1 MKRGGG
7 GWKKPTDPVCDDSKE
22 RAGTA
27 LHVQEL
33 MLGRT
38 VHGVELVTPAL
49 EDGECSSGAPRG
61 EGCSD
66 VSAALEGVCAGE
78 GDGVVGEGPVGAGE
92 RGVFEGGDDGGE
104 EVAEY
109 VGAVGEWCEC
119 AEAFG
124 VQCGVS
130 GCVGEAVRGVSR

>member
-1 MKRGGG
+1 MKGV
-7 GWKKPTDPVCDDSKE
+7 GWKKSTDPVCDDSEE
-22 RAGTA
+22 RAGAA

-38 VHGVELVTPAL
+38 VHGIEFVAPAL

-66 VSAALEGVCAGE
+66 VGAALGGGSAGE

-92 RGVFEGGDDGGE
+92 CSVFEGGNDGGE
-104 EVAEY
+104 EVTEC
-109 VGAVGEWCEC
+109 VGAVGERREC

-124 VQCGVS
+124 VECGVG
-130 GCVGEAVRGVSR
+130 GCVGETVRSVSR